1 MLALWSCGRR
11 AGVVQAQRQIYRAL
25 RTAFTIA
32 ETVVRTIADQPALA
46 VPRGHT
52 SIGRHGSEHHSMRGF
67 SSPLPSADAAVFA
80 VARRGSRRGTEPAA
94 VPTTRAMYAMALPQ
108 TIRAAR
114 SSLPRMDR
122 ADASIAWALPLLLW
136 SG

>member
-11 AGVVQAQRQIYRAL
+11 AGVVQAQRQIHRAL

-46 VPRGHT
+46 VPGAT
-52 SIGRHGSEHHSMRGF
+52 
-67 SSPLPSADAAVFA
+67 PASAVMVPNTLRCAA
-80 VARRGSRRGTEPAA
+80 ARRGSCRGTEPAA
-94 VPTTRAMYAMALPQ
+94 VPTTRAMYATALPQ

-122 ADASIAWALPLLLW
+122 ADASIAWALAFAMMVGRTSP
-136 SG
+136 S